1 MLVGTVGSHLVS
13 ALSRSLVNVAT
24 FGIKQGVTQL
34 GRKAALVPA
43 AAAGSSAGGV
53 VVPLVVVGAVGS
65 LLFVPRVRNAVLDFN
80 DGALRKAW
88 GRIKGTASS
97 VVQGK
102 EDAAP
107 PADVGPAGTTVA

>member
-1 MLVGTVGSHLVS
+1 MLIGTVGSHLVS

-34 GRKAALVPA
+34 GRKAALAPA
-43 AAAGSSAGGV
+43 VAAGSSASGV

-88 GRIKGTASS
+88 GRIKGTAASAVES
-97 VVQGK
+97 K
-102 EDAAP
+102 AEDAPSAE
-107 PADVGPAGTTVA
+107 VGAAGTTVA